1 MMPFIPGAS
10 AGSDTKAAARTTPG
24 TNGAARAGEEAPPG
38 SGGAGATSLF
48 APVAEDLVAV
58 ERAIQDVAGVESAI
72 LSQTLRLILS
82 AGGKRVRPALVVL
95 AARLHENRLERRV
108 ALAVAAELLHTATLI
123 HDDVLDESDA
133 RRGKP
138 TINASFNN
146 TLAVLTGDY
155 LFGKSGEL
163 VASLDDPAIMGVF
176 SWAVMELVKGEM
188 LRPTL
193 DGTLDETESAYLA
206 KIRGKTASLFA
217 MSSQTGAMLDAQD
230 PDLVARLRD
239 YGMAL
244 GMAFQVADDVLD
256 FTATEAQLGKPVGSD
271 LRHGTITLPAINY
284 LRRHPD
290 DPLVRGL
297 LRRDDSLLERASEA
311 VEMINRSG
319 ATGEALDRARAYAAD
334 ALSALDGLRA
344 GPVVTSLRQL
354 ARYTVDRHE

>member
-1 MMPFIPGAS
+1 MMPFIPGGS
-10 AGSDTKAAARTTPG
+10 ATPAPQTARHRETQP
-24 TNGAARAGEEAPPG
+24 TNGAAPSASVPG
-38 SGGAGATSLF
+38 SVGAASLF
-48 APVAEDLVAV
+48 APVAEDLDAV
-58 ERAIQDVAGVESAI
+58 ERAIQDVAGVESTV
-72 LSQTLRLILS
+72 LSQTLSLILS

-95 AARLHENRLERRV
+95 AARMHENRLERRV
-108 ALAVAAELLHTATLI
+108 SLAVAAELLHTATLI

-138 TINASFNN
+138 TINASFSN

-193 DGTLDETESAYLA
+193 DDDLADTERAYLA

-217 MSSQTGAMLDAQD
+217 MSAQTGAMLDARD
-230 PDLVARLRD
+230 PELVTRLRD

-244 GMAFQVADDVLD
+244 GMAFQIADDVLD
-256 FTATEAQLGKPVGSD
+256 YTATEAQLGKPVGSD
-271 LRHGTITLPAINY
+271 LRQGTITLPAIIF
-284 LRRHPD
+284 LRRYPD

-297 LRRDDSLLERASEA
+297 LRRDAAAVDRAAEA
-311 VEMINRSG
+311 VETIHASG
-319 ATGEALDRARAYAAD
+319 ATANALDRARAYATE
-334 ALSALDGLRA
+334 ALTALDGLRED
-344 GPVVTSLRQL
+344 PMVESLRQL